1 MVMKKQA
8 VKAAPK
14 NDDSVVYKV
23 MVALLIACL
32 ECLVI
37 KNSQQIVSL
46 FLQLAQE
53 PFILQG
59 VSNGNR

>member
-32 ECLVI
+32 ECLAL
-37 KNSQQIVSL
+37 QQVAKVYAKAVLHRKSSCCR
-46 FLQLAQE
+46 FLHYT
-53 PFILQG
+53 
-59 VSNGNR
+59 